1 MVASGAGARRG
12 GRLGYWTLISF
23 FVFFGVITWLIS
35 TSEATLKM
43 DRLIHDNWVRFGQ
56 SAPNDEFVIVG
67 IDSNSVRSH
76 GRWPWSRD
84 DQAQIITNLS
94 SDGAR
99 IILVDIVYTDV
110 SVNNPESD
118 QRLAYAIEKAGS
130 VILPI
135 LTEGRGVAVSDG
147 ERMPIHGIMKASKSM
162 GHVYTPIDSDG
173 IVRRVYLK
181 AGFKRPHWSTLSL
194 VAMESLGIA
203 PEETPGKRVMHN
215 DAATSWVFDYE
226 AMIPFHGPKGTFKT
240 VSAVDV
246 LYNEF
251 EPGTFSD
258 SIVFLGLTASGLGD
272 AVPTPILGLDQPIPG
287 VEVHAN
293 VFSALKN
300 GNIVGQVGSWLAY
313 IITGVSILL
322 LLAIYSRLRP
332 RWGLLTTFL
341 LALLPVF
348 ISYLL
353 YRFANIWFAPLV
365 ASFPIL
371 LLFPLWTWHRLE
383 FATRFLRT
391 ETNKLAVY
399 DDELDVMSSDSLLS
413 LFENARTHL
422 KLDSWFVFANGEL
435 RKASNT
441 IKVSD
446 PDKYG
451 ATDWVERDGMRVKS
465 YPSDSPLV
473 VGFNFEDESMNRRF
487 EEFLDNSTRLQRLI
501 KERDTGGTIESLQTD
516 ADRLS
521 KQNQRMLQ
529 LRVLNDNIFNGSPA
543 GLVVWNSLGEPL
555 RYNDLATEMF
565 EHLDLSALTV
575 FDFFVSLGK
584 DPQRIDRE
592 VFDRIMQQGHN
603 WQMNHLQGEAE
614 LVIDFNVLGG
624 KLSERLIVASA
635 VDLSEIRRAE
645 RLRSELIEYLSHDL
659 KSPLISS
666 LYLVS
671 QEREASEPDEDVA
684 GLTQVETN
692 INRTLKM
699 IDDLLGL
706 TRAENIST
714 EQLQPVFFENLIEN
728 TIDQLL
734 PQAKQKNIRLEVD
747 DDDHEVWVNADSS
760 LVERAFINIVG
771 NAIKYSP
778 DGTVVSITSSVKG
791 QWIVTEVVDQG
802 IGIPEDRIHK
812 LFERFHRDPDAQQKF
827 KGTGLGL
834 SLVATVI
841 KQHGGVVEATSIEGS
856 GTTFRIELP
865 IVDIESADG
874 EPDEPDP
881 PEKAGVSH
889 SKGVAH
895 DSFSA

>member
-1 MVASGAGARRG
+1 MVASGASARRG

-23 FVFFGVITWLIS
+23 FVFFGALTWLLS
-35 TSEATLKM
+35 TGEATLKM

-56 SAPNDEFVIVG
+56 SAPNDEFAIVG
-67 IDSNSVRSH
+67 IDSRSVRIH

-94 SDGAR
+94 NDGAR
-99 IILVDIVYTDV
+99 IILADIVYTDV
-110 SVNNPESD
+110 SVSNPESD
-118 QRLAYAIEKAGS
+118 QRLAYAIEKADS
-130 VILPI
+130 VVVPI
-135 LTEGRGVAVSDG
+135 LTEGRGIAVSDG
-147 ERMPIHGIMKASKSM
+147 ERMPIREILKAAKSI

-181 AGFKRPHWSTLSL
+181 AGFKNAHWSTLSL

-203 PEETPGKRVMHN
+203 PEETPGKRVTRT
-215 DAATSWVFDYE
+215 DAATSWVLDYE
-226 AMIPFHGPKGTFKT
+226 AMIPFHGPKGTFNT

-246 LYNEF
+246 LYKTF
-251 EPGTFSD
+251 EPGTFKD
-258 SIVFLGLTASGLGD
+258 SIVLLGLTAAGLGD
-272 AVPTPILGLDQPIPG
+272 AVPTPILGLDQPMPG

-293 VFSALKN
+293 IFSALKN
-300 GNIVGQVGSWLAY
+300 GTIVDQVDSWLAFVM
-313 IITGVSILL
+313 TAVSILL
-322 LLAIYSRLRP
+322 LLVIYSRARP

-348 ISYLL
+348 VSYLL

-365 ASFPIL
+365 ASIPIL

-399 DDELDVMSSDSLLS
+399 DDELDVTSSDSLLS

-422 KLDSWFVFANGEL
+422 KLDSWFVYANGEL
-435 RKASNT
+435 RRSSNAINVT
-441 IKVSD
+441 D
-446 PDKYG
+446 LGKYS
-451 ATDWVERDGMRVKS
+451 ATDWVVRV
-465 YPSDSPLV
+465 
-473 VGFNFEDESMNRRF
+473 EDESMNRRF
-487 EEFLDNSTRLQRLI
+487 EEFLDNSIRLQRLVT
-501 KERDTGGTIESLQTD
+501 ERDTGGTIESLQTD

-543 GLVVWNSLGEPL
+543 GLIVWNSLGEPL

-565 EHLDLSALTV
+565 QHLDLSGLTV
-575 FDFFVSLGK
+575 FDFFISLGK

-671 QEREASEPDEDVA
+671 QEREVAGPDEEVG
-684 GLTQVETN
+684 GLVQVETN

-706 TRAENIST
+706 TRAENISV
-714 EQLQPVFFENLIEN
+714 EQLQPVFFENLIES
-728 TIDQLL
+728 TVDQLL
-734 PQAKQKNIRLEVD
+734 PQAKQKNIKLEID
-747 DDDHEVWVNADSS
+747 DDDHDVWVNADSS
-760 LVERAFINIVG
+760 LIERAFVNIVG

-778 DGTVVSITSSVKG
+778 DDTVVRISSSVEGKL
-791 QWIVTEVVDQG
+791 IVTEVVDQG
-802 IGIPEDRIHK
+802 IGIPADRIHK

-834 SLVATVI
+834 ALVATVI
-841 KQHGGVVEATSIEGS
+841 KQHGGMVEATSTEGE

-865 IVDIESADG
+865 IFDIESGD
-874 EPDEPDP
+874 DRMLLTTHSLRDP
-881 PEKAGVSH
+881 QHEFLFFCDV
-889 SKGVAH
+889 
-895 DSFSA
+895 